1 MREAPSPVP
10 MRMPRTACQKLMP
23 YTETASTPTKIVAN
37 SRLGE
42 VHVQKS
48 WLGLPWRSASAMN
61 SLPPGSTAAIL
72 LR

>member
-1 MREAPSPVP
+1 MT
-10 MRMPRTACQKLMP
+10 MPATACQKLMP
-23 YTETASTPTKIVAN
+23 YTATASTPTKIVAN

-42 VHVQKS
+42 VQVQNN

-61 SLPPGSTAAIL
+61 SFPPGSTATIL